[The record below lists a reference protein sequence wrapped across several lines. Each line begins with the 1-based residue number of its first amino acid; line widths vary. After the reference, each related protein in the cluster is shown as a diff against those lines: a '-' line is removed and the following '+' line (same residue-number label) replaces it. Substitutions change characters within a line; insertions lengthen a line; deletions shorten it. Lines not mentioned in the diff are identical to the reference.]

1 MNPTTVNSQPVPPS
15 PRVLPATVPTKLAVI
30 SPLITTGPVTYE
42 TLLADLNDSPIP
54 YQLWL
59 LAQVSSTAAPA
70 QGQVTPAQGQV
81 APVQGQVEP
90 AASLPT
96 SPSINPAHSDW
107 AVAPSFSP
115 VSGVDA
121 TSVAWPHTETP
132 RVITVQ
138 YSGLEINQAVNW
150 AIRQAH
156 GDMILVLDHGLSGLL
171 QLRQALDEIRSE
183 IQRSVPVPPAATET
197 IGSLELSQP
206 TQAQNESLGQIED
219 HPLPGA
225 LNRRLVERLE
235 QWGVAMQRQAARSRQ
250 QRDAAQPAKRSRQ
263 PIAPIPSLS
272 PAEIAAVEALESLS
286 ETINR
291 IDEESIPQPKKL
303 PKFITHFHEFI

>member
-1 MNPTTVNSQPVPPS
+1 MKPTPATSQPVPPS
-15 PRVLPATVPTKLAVI
+15 PQVLPITVPTKLAVI
-30 SPLITTGPVTYE
+30 APLVTTGPVTYE
-42 TLLADLNDSPIP
+42 TLLADLDAAPIP

-59 LAQVSSTAAPA
+59 LAQVARGNGPSSEELPS
-70 QGQVTPAQGQV
+70 V
-81 APVQGQVEP
+81 AYPEP
-90 AASLPT
+90 AST
-96 SPSINPAHSDW
+96 INPVVATGPVASSEW

-121 TSVAWPHTETP
+121 TSVAWPTTETP
-132 RVITVQ
+132 RVVTVQ
-138 YSGLEINQAVNW
+138 YSGLEINQAINW

-171 QLRQALDEIRSE
+171 QLRQALDEIRIE
-183 IQRSVPVPPAATET
+183 IQRHAARTASNTPADTIVPPAQLTAAAPINLGPDE
-197 IGSLELSQP
+197 E
-206 TQAQNESLGQIED
+206 QA
-219 HPLPGA
+219 LPGA

-250 QRDAAQPAKRSRQ
+250 QREVQANQPHIQPAQPRAITPPSVDIEAAQLFK
-263 PIAPIPSLS
+263 SLS
-272 PAEIAAVEALESLS
+272 A

-291 IDEESIPQPKKL
+291 IDDENLQQPKKL

>member
-1 MNPTTVNSQPVPPS
+1 MNSTPATSQPVPPS
-15 PRVLPATVPTKLAVI
+15 PRVLPVTVPTKLAVI

-42 TLLADLNDSPIP
+42 TLLADLNAAPIP

-59 LAQVSSTAAPA
+59 LAQVSDSAAPA
-70 QGQVTPAQGQV
+70 QGQAAT
-81 APVQGQVEP
+81 

-96 SPSINPAHSDW
+96 VPSINPPQSDW

-121 TSVAWPHTETP
+121 TSVAWPNTETP

-171 QLRQALDEIRSE
+171 QLRQALDEIRMD
-183 IQRSVPVPPAATET
+183 IQRSAAGPPLTAVPAN
-197 IGSLELSQP
+197 SLEVSQLTP
-206 TQAQNESLGQIED
+206 ALNESLGPSDDQ
-219 HPLPGA
+219 PLPGA

-235 QWGVAMQRQAARSRQ
+235 QWGVAMQRQAMQRQAMRSRQ
-250 QRDAAQPAKRSRQ
+250 QRAAAQPIQQ
-263 PIAPIPSLS
+263 PAQRPMRPMAQQPNLS
-272 PAEIAAVEALESLS
+272 SAEIAAVETLESLS

-291 IDEESIPQPKKL
+291 IDEEGIPQPQKL

>member
-1 MNPTTVNSQPVPPS
+1 MNPTPATRQPVTSS
-15 PRVLPATVPTKLAVI
+15 PIVLPTSLPTKLAVI
-30 SPLITTGPVTYE
+30 APLITMGPVTYE

-59 LAQVSSTAAPA
+59 LAQISPTSESTDRAPA
-70 QGQVTPAQGQV
+70 DSEPGFPAT
-81 APVQGQVEP
+81 A
-90 AASLPT
+90 LH
-96 SPSINPAHSDW
+96 PAHSDW
-107 AVAPSFSP
+107 AVTPSFSP

-121 TSVAWPHTETP
+121 TSVAWPNTETP

-171 QLRQALDEIRSE
+171 QLRQALDEIRREMQRNATIPSE
-183 IQRSVPVPPAATET
+183 SVAVTASPT
-197 IGSLELSQP
+197 LSQS
-206 TQAQNESLGQIED
+206 AAVSEAMLHSGDD

-225 LNRRLVERLE
+225 LSRRLVERLE
-235 QWGVAMQRQAARSRQ
+235 QWGVAMQRQAVRSRQ
-250 QRDAAQPAKRSRQ
+250 QRATQSHQPHQSHHSHHAVSAGLPQ
-263 PIAPIPSLS
+263 G
-272 PAEIAAVEALESLS
+272 EIAAQEALEPLS
-286 ETINR
+286 ATINR
-291 IDEESIPQPKKL
+291 IDDESSPLPKKL

>member
-1 MNPTTVNSQPVPPS
+1 MNSTPANSQPVPPS
-15 PRVLPATVPTKLAVI
+15 PRVLPATLPTKLAVI

-42 TLLADLNDSPIP
+42 SLLADLNDSPIP

-70 QGQVTPAQGQV
+70 QGQAAPAQGQV
-81 APVQGQVEP
+81 AP
-90 AASLPT
+90 AASLPS

-107 AVAPSFSP
+107 AVAPNFSP

-121 TSVAWPHTETP
+121 TSVAWPNTETP

-183 IQRSVPVPPAATET
+183 IQRSVPVPPAATAT
-197 IGSLELSQP
+197 IGSLEVSQP
-206 TQAQNESLGQIED
+206 TQAQSESLGQIED

-250 QRDAAQPAKRSRQ
+250 QREAAQPIQQQAQRSRQ
-263 PIAPIPSLS
+263 PIAPIPNLS
-272 PAEIAAVEALESLS
+272 PAEIAAVEALEALS

>member
-1 MNPTTVNSQPVPPS
+1 
-15 PRVLPATVPTKLAVI
+15 LAVI
-30 SPLITTGPVTYE
+30 SPLITNGPVTYE
-42 TLLADLNDSPIP
+42 TLLADLDDSPIP

-59 LAQVSSTAAPA
+59 LAQVSTPAAPA
-70 QGQVTPAQGQV
+70 EGEAV
-81 APVQGQVEP
+81 P

-96 SPSINPAHSDW
+96 TPSINPAHSEW

-121 TSVAWPHTETP
+121 TSVAWPNTETP

-171 QLRQALDEIRSE
+171 QLRQALAEIRIE
-183 IQRSVPVPPAATET
+183 IQQSASVPTTATAT
-197 IGSLELSQP
+197 AGSLEVAQP
-206 TQAQNESLGQIED
+206 SRALNESLGQSD
-219 HPLPGA
+219 DQPLPGA

-250 QRDAAQPAKRSRQ
+250 QREATPPIQRSPQPS
-263 PIAPIPSLS
+263 APIPSLS
-272 PAEIAAVEALESLS
+272 LAETAAIEALESLS

-291 IDEESIPQPKKL
+291 IDDESIPQPKKL